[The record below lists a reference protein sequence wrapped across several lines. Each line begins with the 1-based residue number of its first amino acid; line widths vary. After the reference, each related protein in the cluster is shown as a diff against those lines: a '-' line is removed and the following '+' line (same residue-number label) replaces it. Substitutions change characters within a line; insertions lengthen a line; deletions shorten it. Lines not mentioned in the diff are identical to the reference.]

1 MMEAVEAALAWM
13 ETLHPVWV
21 YAIVFAVSFGE
32 HVLPPIPGDVM
43 IVAGGYFVAL
53 GITGLV
59 PTVAVATLAGGLGFM
74 AMYAVGRHLG
84 PVVLDP
90 DRLRWI
96 PKGPARKVERWLQ
109 KYGYGVVAANRFLS
123 GGRSV
128 IALLVGAAQMRP
140 GRVALLATLSSAVW
154 TGILVWLGAALGQ
167 NWRVILDWLA
177 AYGKV
182 VMTVLILA
190 GIAYALLKWQ
200 KKKGDEDTMNR

>member
-21 YAIVFAVSFGE
+21 YTIVFAVSFGE

-43 IVAGGYFVAL
+43 IVVGGYFVA
-53 GITGLV
+53 TGTTSFAL
-59 PTVAVATLAGGLGFM
+59 TVAVATLAGGLGFM
-74 AMYAVGRHLG
+74 AMYAAGRHLG

-96 PKGPARKVERWLQ
+96 PKEPAHRVERWLQ

-128 IALLVGAAQMRP
+128 IALLVGAARMRP
-140 GRVALLATLSSAVW
+140 GLVALLATASAAAW
-154 TGILVWLGAALGQ
+154 TGLLVALGATLGE
-167 NWRVILDWLA
+167 NWRQIVGWLA
-177 AYGKV
+177 TYGKV
-182 VMTVLILA
+182 VTAALVVA
-190 GIAYALLKWQ
+190 GAGYALVRWH
-200 KKKGDEDTMNR
+200 RRRPA

>member
-32 HVLPPIPGDVM
+32 HVLPPIPGDMM
-43 IVAGGYFVAL
+43 IVAGGYFVSL
-53 GITGLV
+53 GIVALV
-59 PTVAVATLAGGLGFM
+59 PTIAVATAAGGLGFM

-96 PKGPARKVERWLQ
+96 PKGPAHKVEHWLQ
-109 KYGYGVVAANRFLS
+109 KHGYGVILANRFLS

-128 IALLVGAAQMRP
+128 IALLVGAARMRP
-140 GRVALLATLSSAVW
+140 GRVALLATASSAVW
-154 TGILVWLGAALGQ
+154 TGLLVSLGATLGH
-167 NWRVILDWLA
+167 NWRQILDWLA
-177 AYGKV
+177 VYGKAVTAVLV
-182 VMTVLILA
+182 VVGVGYL
-190 GIAYALLKWQ
+190 LLKRR
-200 KKKGDEDTMNR
+200 GRAAA